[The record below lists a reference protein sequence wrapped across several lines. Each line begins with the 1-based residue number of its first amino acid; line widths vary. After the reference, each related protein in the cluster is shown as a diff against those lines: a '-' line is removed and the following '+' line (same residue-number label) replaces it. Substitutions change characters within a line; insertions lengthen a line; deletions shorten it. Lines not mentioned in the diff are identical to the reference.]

1 MNTIGSLKGA
11 VHMKVSDGT
20 TEAISTLL
28 DNGID
33 FNDLT
38 SRQIG
43 TLRAIADNRVD
54 YTDASEE
61 KLEMLETLQI
71 IGLVDHS
78 QQVTPSG
85 RKAVALANVL
95 GGSKERRRAA
105 AREDVELDEAD
116 IYVDNYT
123 TSVDDEDVEYVASFR
138 TDNY

>member
-1 MNTIGSLKGA
+1 
-11 VHMKVSDGT
+11 MKVSDGT